1 VSVGNDMLLDES
13 CQSIEREARHNHP
26 AHKLE
31 HRSLFFSQ
39 ADRMPAGQE
48 ATTVSPQ
55 ILKGVDG
62 SANFFALI
70 ARVLGRA
77 MEFAERERR
86 RH

>member
-1 VSVGNDMLLDES
+1 M
-13 CQSIEREARHNHP
+13 
-26 AHKLE
+26 
-31 HRSLFFSQ
+31 
-39 ADRMPAGQE
+39 
-48 ATTVSPQ
+48 VSPQ

>member
-1 VSVGNDMLLDES
+1 
-13 CQSIEREARHNHP
+13 
-26 AHKLE
+26 
-31 HRSLFFSQ
+31 
-39 ADRMPAGQE
+39 MPAGQE